1 MNDTNW
7 REDYLARKPGLKPLQ
22 IKLLKEGAT
31 QLSNAWI
38 LNAMHQ
44 DWKRL
49 SGIPPEPE
57 PPNCQS
63 SFQEWNKEVSD
74 EL

>member
-7 REDYLARKPGLKPLQ
+7 REDYLARKPGLKTLQ
-22 IKLLKEGAT
+22 IKLLKEGCT
-31 QLSNAWI
+31 SLSQSWM
-38 LNAMHQ
+38 LGAMYQ

-49 SGIPPEPE
+49 RGIPPEPE

-63 SFQEWNKEVSD
+63 SFQEWNQEVSD